1 MTNMS
6 NTGMTLADFERLLD
20 VYGGDRTRWPAEARA
35 AAAQLVARDAKARRM
50 LAEAEVLDRV
60 LERAPLPSLAVEAAL
75 AERIVAAAQRS
86 PRIVKIASGQSSV
99 VSLPDGRGTAA
110 AAIRI
115 LETRILR
122 GDVRAAALLAAS
134 LMVGIFI
141 GISNVPQSVV
151 PALAD
156 LAGPTGAHTVWRRS
170 SPMMRMCCDAGSNR
184 YGKSASPALDG
195 DCAFRVS
202 GTQLDCCWGHSRFR
216 VAPQRR
222 RLRMPR
228 WRICRPICSAMRARC
243 RPRGER
249 SFPARTEEQ
258 RQNVRPLRRQ
268 LREAREEAVT
278 GAGRRAL
285 RQGTLSGGA
294 IGVA

>member
-75 AERIVAAAQRS
+75 AERIVTAAQRS
-86 PRIVKIASGQSSV
+86 PRIVKIATGQSSV
-99 VSLPDGRGTAA
+99 VSLPAGRALPPSRPASWKLG
-110 AAIRI
+110 
-115 LETRILR
+115 LLR
-122 GDVRAAALLAAS
+122 GEVRAATLLAAS

-156 LAGPTGAHTVWRRS
+156 LAGTDRGAYSLAQVE
-170 SPMMRMCCDAGSNR
+170 PYDEDV
-184 YGKSASPALDG
+184 L
-195 DCAFRVS
+195 
-202 GTQLDCCWGHSRFR
+202 
-216 VAPQRR
+216 
-222 RLRMPR
+222 
-228 WRICRPICSAMRARC
+228 
-243 RPRGER
+243 
-249 SFPARTEEQ
+249 
-258 RQNVRPLRRQ
+258 
-268 LREAREEAVT
+268 
-278 GAGRRAL
+278 
-285 RQGTLSGGA
+285 
-294 IGVA
+294 